1 MCVCIKRGATESFK
15 PLRFSGGEEI
25 SQRKS
30 KESEEETD
38 VSRRLIQ
45 PPDMKETCS
54 VIFNYILLLFIEMYM
69 SYLAACKP
77 RITQRKSEKVE
88 ERQEKKNTAQ
98 KKKNKKKLL
107 KLESLREKRKPDVRR
122 KLLLGTRALS
132 ALTPGPCGHKVQGQP
147 DILLTGTKEESQV
160 GVSRL
165 HLLCE
170 KPEDFRG
177 HWHGER
183 TGNRARRDHTGK
195 AQGKGIPSP
204 GDCALLHRSVEPG
217 LLASIHLE
225 PDILECEVK

>member
-25 SQRKS
+25 PQRKS

-54 VIFNYILLLFIEMYM
+54 IIFNYILLHFIEMYM

-77 RITQRKSEKVE
+77 RITQRESERKTRE
-88 ERQEKKNTAQ
+88 EKHRP
-98 KKKNKKKLL
+98 KKKKIL
-107 KLESLREKRKPDVRR
+107 KLELLREKRKLDIRR

-147 DILLTGTKEESQV
+147 HILLTGIKEESQV
-160 GVSRL
+160 RVSRL
-165 HLLCE
+165 HLLYE
-170 KPEDFRG
+170 KPEAFRG
-177 HWHGER
+177 HWRGER
-183 TGNRARRDHTGK
+183 TGKRARRDHTGK
-195 AQGKGIPSP
+195 AQGKGKPCP
-204 GDCALLHRSVEPG
+204 GDCALLHRSVAPG
-217 LLASIHLE
+217 LLPPIHLE